1 MLKQLGL
8 FGVLIWIALGGRA
21 WGQSANIDVSQQ
33 GVNGYSNSDYY
44 YDSGDTY
51 LGNYVVVGCD
61 NAYSG
66 TANDPDRTFFLKI
79 EYFNEVDDSYIDE
92 DFATTDVPFSHS
104 AA

>member
-66 TANDPDRTFFLKI
+66 TANDPDRTFF
-79 EYFNEVDDSYIDE
+79 S
-92 DFATTDVPFSHS
+92 
-104 AA
+104 